1 MTNNKIFKPITLP
14 NGVEIK
20 NRIVMAPMTTWGSNG
35 DNTVSDAEI
44 NFYTRRAKNL
54 GMLITGCTH
63 VSYNGIGFENEFS
76 AYDDKF
82 IPNLTKLA
90 TEIKKY
96 NTKAIVQINHAGN
109 KALQHLIKDA
119 DVVSASNIETLDT
132 EFAASCK
139 TRQLSEEEIL
149 DIIKSFGETT
159 KRLIQ
164 AGFDGIEIHGAH
176 GFLIQNFMSPYFNKR
191 TDKWGG
197 SLENR
202 MRFPLEIVKEIKKVT
217 IESGKKDFILGY
229 RISPDEPMEN
239 SLRIED
245 SIKLIDELIK
255 LNIDYLHISL
265 PNALMDKPVNNKN
278 DTYIN
283 ILSNH
288 INKKIP
294 TIVAGTLKTENE
306 VEQVLEKVDFVAL
319 GRILITEPDWL
330 EKVENNKNEE
340 IRRALNLEKLDDLAL
355 PKKLV
360 SEIVKNKGW
369 FEIENN

>member
-20 NRIVMAPMTTWGSNG
+20 NRIVMAPMTTWGSNE

-217 IESGKKDFILGY
+217 IKSGKKDFILGY

-278 DTYIN
+278 NTYIN

-294 TIVAGTLKTENE
+294 TIVAGTIKNKEE
-306 VEQVLEKVDFVAL
+306 VEKALEKVDFVAL

>member
-20 NRIVMAPMTTWGSNG
+20 NRIVMAPMTTWGSNE

-294 TIVAGTLKTENE
+294 TIVAGTIKNKEE
-306 VEQVLEKVDFVAL
+306 VEKALEKVDFVAL